1 MNKTNKTNT
10 NNFGSFGDLIA
21 SFANACGEV
30 RYDSYTYERALKMT
44 DDALIDASN
53 EAVDNK
59 SRKTVRAAYAV
70 ARAAKAVNSWR
81 NA

>member
-1 MNKTNKTNT
+1 MTNKTNT

-30 RYDSYTYERALKMT
+30 RYDSYTYERATKMT
-44 DDALIDASN
+44 EDQLIDAIN
-53 EAVDNK
+53 EAADNK
-59 SRKTVRAAYAV
+59 SRKVVRAAYAV